1 VHHIRILRPAAGIFA
16 FYDGRIDG
24 YRYADGPNWVDDG
37 ALSLGISSYAVV
49 DDGEALVY
57 DTHVSVEHARFIRDA
72 LEEQGVRAFTVVLSH
87 WHLDHVAGTAAFP
100 GAEVVASERTAELLE
115 RHKAAIEAG
124 FHEGPPGIDPLILPT
139 RVFSEQ
145 ESLNVGRLRVELIQ
159 VDIHSDDATVIWL
172 PQQRLLLCG
181 DTMEDTI
188 TYVDEAENFEA
199 HLDDLD
205 RLRRL
210 DPVRIMPS
218 HGDPDVIAGGGYSS
232 DLISATEQYIGVL
245 KRCRSEP
252 RLRSANLREL
262 IAGPLEAGWIHYFP
276 AYEAVHQENL
286 KGVMAAP

>member
-1 VHHIRILRPAAGIFA
+1 MRILRPAAGIFA

-24 YRYADGPNWVDDG
+24 YRHADGPNWVDDG

-49 DDGEALVY
+49 DDGEAIVY

-72 LEEQGVRAFTVVLSH
+72 LEEQGVQAFTVVLSH

-100 GAEVVASERTAELLE
+100 GAEVVASERTAELLR
-115 RHKAAIEAG
+115 RHKAAIEDG
-124 FHEGPPGIDPLILPT
+124 SHEGPPGIDPLILPT

-145 ESLNVGRLRVELIQ
+145 ESLDVGRLRVELIQ
-159 VDIHSDDATVIWL
+159 VNIHSGDATVIWL
-172 PQQRLLLCG
+172 PQQSVLLCG

-188 TYVDEAENFEA
+188 TYVGEPEHFDA

-218 HGDPDVIAGGGYSS
+218 HGDPDVIAAGGYWS

-276 AYEAVHQENL
+276 PYEAVHQENL
-286 KGVMAAP
+286 KSVMAAP

>member
-1 VHHIRILRPAAGIFA
+1 MRILRPAAGIFA

-37 ALSLGISSYAVV
+37 ALSLGICSYAVV

-100 GAEVVASERTAELLE
+100 GAEVVASERTAELLG

-124 FHEGPPGIDPLILPT
+124 SHEGPPGIDPLILPT
-139 RVFSEQ
+139 RVFSER
-145 ESLNVGRLRVELIQ
+145 ESLDVGRLRVELIQ

-172 PQQRLLLCG
+172 PQPRLLLCG

-188 TYVDEAENFEA
+188 TYVDEPENFEA

-210 DPVRIMPS
+210 DPARIMPS
-218 HGDPDVIAGGGYSS
+218 HGSPDVIAAGGYPS

-245 KRCRSEP
+245 KRCRSDP
-252 RLRSANLREL
+252 RLRSAALREL
-262 IAGPLEAGWIHYFP
+262 VAGPLEAGWIHYFP

-286 KGVMAAP
+286 QGVMAAP